1 MGRNLF
7 VSPLDNKNLNRW
19 TKKKINEFFDV
30 EEKKKL
36 HKQSLV
42 SSTSLGSNS
51 SSGSNNNLFKTIQI
65 FFFSLLTWSN
75 IRIKH
80 QSNNNLINYLPS
92 SHSVDVPFTDI

>member
-1 MGRNLF
+1 M
-7 VSPLDNKNLNRW
+7 
-19 TKKKINEFFDV
+19 
-30 EEKKKL
+30 EEKKL

-42 SSTSLGSNS
+42 SSTSIGSNS

-65 FFFSLLTWSN
+65 FFSLLTWSN

-80 QSNNNLINYLPS
+80 QSNSNLIDYLPS

>member
-1 MGRNLF
+1 M
-7 VSPLDNKNLNRW
+7 
-19 TKKKINEFFDV
+19 
-30 EEKKKL
+30 EERKKL

-42 SSTSLGSNS
+42 SSTSIGSNS

-65 FFFSLLTWSN
+65 FFFSLTWSN

-80 QSNNNLINYLPS
+80 QSNSNLIIYLPS